1 MRSVLASGLILALPI
16 VLGGCPAAIV
26 GGLAAAGGAGYE
38 AAQERGV
45 QGQVDDFNLKTNIQ
59 RAWQNANPYFP
70 AAFDVT
76 VYDGRALLTGSASDP
91 QMKRQAFEI
100 ASRVPGVRQIFD
112 EIEVSPSVGNWDAAK
127 DAWITAQLRSNLVFD
142 RDIRS
147 PNYTIETANGTVY
160 LMGSARSQDELDR
173 TTNHARYIPGVRRVV
188 SFVQIRSGVPV
199 AQQHYPAPA
208 YSPSYSAPPPS
219 YGAQGNQPG
228 YRPSYQPSAPPTG
241 RSSPIEVQR
250 L

>member
-1 MRSVLASGLILALPI
+1 MRSVLTSGLILALPI

-59 RAWQNANPYFP
+59 RAWQNANPSFP
-70 AAFDVT
+70 ATFDVT
-76 VYDGRALLTGSASDP
+76 VYDARVLLTGSATDP
-91 QMKRQAFEI
+91 QMKRQAHEI
-100 ASRVPGVRQIFD
+100 ASRMPGVREIFD
-112 EIEVSPSVGNWDAAK
+112 EIEVSPTVGAWDAAK
-127 DAWITAQLRSNLVFD
+127 DAWITAQLRSDLVFD
-142 RDIRS
+142 ADIRS

-160 LMGSARSQDELDR
+160 LLGSARSQDELDR
-173 TTNHARYIPGVRRVV
+173 ATNHARYVPGVKRVV
-188 SFVQIRSGVPV
+188 SLVQIRSGVPM
-199 AQQHYPAPA
+199 AQQRY
-208 YSPSYSAPPPS
+208 APPPS
-219 YGAQGNQPG
+219 YSARPPSQGASGYQPG
-228 YRPSYQPSAPPTG
+228 YQPSAPPTG